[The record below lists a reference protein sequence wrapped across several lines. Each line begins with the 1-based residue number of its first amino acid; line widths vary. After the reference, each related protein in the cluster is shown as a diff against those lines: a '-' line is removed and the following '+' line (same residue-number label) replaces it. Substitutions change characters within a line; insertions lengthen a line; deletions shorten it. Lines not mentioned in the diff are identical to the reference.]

1 MRYEI
6 LYNFH
11 HHLITTTF
19 FFFLSFFAFKL
30 KDMDDGADKD
40 GAEEAQDGAEV
51 RSVGSV
57 KASIYLQY
65 FLAGGG
71 WFLLIVLFLANVLT
85 QVLFSGTDYWLS
97 YW

>member
-1 MRYEI
+1 MRVTYSFL
-6 LYNFH
+6 LYH
-11 HHLITTTF
+11 IHLNIS
-19 FFFLSFFAFKL
+19 FLFPSLYKL
-30 KDMDDGADKD
+30 KDTDDGGDKD
-40 GAEEAQDGAEV
+40 GAEEGQVGAEV

-71 WFLLIVLFLANVLT
+71 WFLLIVLFLANVIT

>member
-1 MRYEI
+1 MEYRR

-11 HHLITTTF
+11 YHLITLGF
-19 FFFLSFFAFKL
+19 FSFVFKL

-40 GAEEAQDGAEV
+40 GAEEGQDGAEV

-71 WFLLIVLFLANVLT
+71 WFLLIVLCLANVIT